1 MSEVKVNKVSP
12 RSGTNVQL
20 GDSGDTITVP
30 SGATLDASNAATTLP
45 ANVITTTGTQTL
57 TNKTIGSSQLTGALP
72 ALDGSA
78 LTGIPDTIAPTRHSI
93 RPSLNLDFANSK
105 VLDPR
110 ITFTRGSNATYYDGY
125 TSVKA
130 EENLIQYS
138 QEFDN
143 SYWNSTRSTI
153 VDNAVTAPDGTTT
166 ASTYTETTDSS
177 TKQLYVALSGFVSG
191 KKYTYSIFAKANGR
205 TKFRLRPQATSVVC
219 EVIFDLSA
227 ETSTVSS
234 GTALSHNITDV
245 GNSWYR
251 CDFSF
256 TATGTGSGYYEFNLL
271 DASGNTSYTGDGTS
285 GVYLWGAQAE
295 QRDSLSSY
303 TATSGGAI
311 TKYQPALQTAGNN
324 VARFDHNPTTGES
337 LGLLI
342 EESRTNVATYSEEF
356 DNGSWSTTRA
366 TISGNEILAPDG
378 TLTADKLIQE
388 NGNTSAGAFYKSFA
402 LTLNQDYTTS
412 IYAKAEYYDYII
424 IRHQQGDTK
433 TWFNVSNG
441 TIGTSHANHTAS
453 IEDVGNGWYRC
464 AVTLSMPT
472 STGVNWTFYLAENDN
487 TQTVTAGTGFNG
499 VYFWGVQ
506 IEQGSFPTSY
516 IKTTGSQVTRSDD
529 DAVMN
534 NIDTSDWYKFSGYS
548 FYAEGN
554 FNSGFNTDAGT
565 RGILGATQNGDTQN
579 RLIVGYN
586 NTDNVSF
593 QSRYAGTS
601 TVTSKAVNGSTID
614 DSFIKVA
621 ISLDFNN
628 FLTSVNGATGS
639 STTNLPSLP
648 NLTELTFGRWTT
660 TTQLNGCIK
669 KVSYYPIHL
678 TQNEIND
685 LTEE

>member
-30 SGATLDASNAATTLP
+30 SGATLDASNATATLP

-130 EENLIQYS
+130 EENLLQYS
-138 QEFDN
+138 QEFDQN
-143 SYWNSTRSTI
+143 ALDEWDLVGVTVTANST
-153 VDNAVTAPDGTTT
+153 TAPDGTTT
-166 ASTYTETTDSS
+166 ADTLTSSSGGSYHNINQDISTQGTS
-177 TKQLYVALSGFVSG
+177 TF
-191 KKYTYSIFAKANGR
+191 SIFAKKNTVDFLILAPDTSGDNRCSFNLNTG
-205 TKFRLRPQATSVVC
+205 TK
-219 EVIFDLSA
+219 
-227 ETSTVSS
+227 
-234 GTALSHNITDV
+234 GTEGASITGTISDV
-245 GNSWYR
+245 GNGWYR
-251 CDFSF
+251 CSVNYTSATSQYYITLSNTDNLFSY
-256 TATGTGSGYYEFNLL
+256 S
-271 DASGNTSYTGDGTS
+271 ASGTEAIYI
-285 GVYLWGAQAE
+285 WGAQLE

-303 TATSGGAI
+303 TATSGTPI

-472 STGVNWTFYLAENDN
+472 STSVNWTFYLAENDN

-499 VYFWGVQ
+499 VYIWGAQV
-506 IEQGSFPTSY
+506 EAGSFPTSY
-516 IKTTGSQVTRSDD
+516 IKTTGSQVTRSAD

-601 TVTSKAVNGSTID
+601 TVISKAVNGSTID